1 MTTSENLKPH
11 VSIVLSLSAIK
22 GYKYVCAELNSLVLS
37 EIDAECGLSEWTQCV
52 PAVSPTLRGHH
63 QAWPHG
69 WHLSRTPK
77 WLPALWPGL

>member
-1 MTTSENLKPH
+1 MTTSENLKLH

-52 PAVSPTLRGHH
+52 PAVDPSVSHIAGTSPSTATWVASL
-63 QAWPHG
+63 QD
-69 WHLSRTPK
+69 S
-77 WLPALWPGL
+77 